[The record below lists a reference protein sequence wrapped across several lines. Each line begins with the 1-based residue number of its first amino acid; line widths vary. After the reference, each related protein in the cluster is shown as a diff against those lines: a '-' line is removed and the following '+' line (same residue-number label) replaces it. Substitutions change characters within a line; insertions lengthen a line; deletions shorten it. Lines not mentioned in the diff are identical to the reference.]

1 MKSYLKDQ
9 FPAGSINED
18 DDADS
23 VQSGE
28 NKEGEYDVH
37 LNSLGRKG
45 IDQPLHLT
53 LRQMY
58 HIFDYFTQESFF
70 GKQVKDIRS
79 ELDQAKRDISFGNMN
94 HDAFKDECN

>member
-45 IDQPLHLT
+45 ID
-53 LRQMY
+53 
-58 HIFDYFTQESFF
+58 
-70 GKQVKDIRS
+70 
-79 ELDQAKRDISFGNMN
+79 
-94 HDAFKDECN
+94 

>member
-23 VQSGE
+23 VQSCE

-45 IDQPLHLT
+45 ID
-53 LRQMY
+53 
-58 HIFDYFTQESFF
+58 
-70 GKQVKDIRS
+70 
-79 ELDQAKRDISFGNMN
+79 
-94 HDAFKDECN
+94 